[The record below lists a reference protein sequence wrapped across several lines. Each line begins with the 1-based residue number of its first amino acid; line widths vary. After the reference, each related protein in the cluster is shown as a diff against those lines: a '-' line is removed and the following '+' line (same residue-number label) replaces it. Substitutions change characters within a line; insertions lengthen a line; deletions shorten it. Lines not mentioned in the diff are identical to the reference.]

1 MRHALAQ
8 RLRFLADRISPET
21 AMRRTGLRF
30 GFVGAVGVVVS
41 FEPAAGCPLW
51 YYGPDY
57 EQAHDPA
64 VAGVAVRPAPPQRDP
79 DPTAWPSWKIY
90 PGQVVTSPEEIFDAG
105 GRGTA

>member
-8 RLRFLADRISPET
+8 RLRFLADRLSPET
-21 AMRRTGLRF
+21 AIRRTGLRF
-30 GFVGAVGVVVS
+30 GFVDRVGLVVNMSDTV
-41 FEPAAGCPLW
+41 GCPLW

-64 VAGVAVRPAPPQRDP
+64 VAGVAVRRPAPKMDP
-79 DPTAWPSWKIY
+79 DANTWPSWKIY
-90 PGQVVTSPEEIFDAG
+90 PGQVVTSPEEILDAG